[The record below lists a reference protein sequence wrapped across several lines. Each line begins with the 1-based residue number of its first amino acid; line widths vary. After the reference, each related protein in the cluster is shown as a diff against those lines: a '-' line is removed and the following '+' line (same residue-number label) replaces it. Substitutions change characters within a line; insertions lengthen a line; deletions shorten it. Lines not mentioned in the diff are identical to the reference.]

1 MIVLDQHGRIA
12 QIAVLGGLGGQH
24 SDPGEDDGRHD
35 DWHVTMLFILSRGYG
50 AAMGDVSKPSPMRKS
65 DRTRLAILRAA
76 KEQFAQHGYDRASIR
91 AIAAQASIDPSM
103 VMRYFVNKEGL
114 FAAAVDVDLHLPD
127 LAAVPRA
134 RLGRVL
140 TEHFI
145 ARWEGEL
152 SDDVLVL
159 LLRSAVT
166 SEQAAARLREVFLG
180 QLATVLRPVVEADE
194 VKRRAGLVTSQ
205 MLGLALTRYLL
216 RIPGLADR
224 PAAEIIADIAP
235 TIQKYLV
242 GPLPGR

>member
-1 MIVLDQHGRIA
+1 M
-12 QIAVLGGLGGQH
+12 
-24 SDPGEDDGRHD
+24 SD
-35 DWHVTMLFILSRGYG
+35 L
-50 AAMGDVSKPSPMRKS
+50 AAAAPIRKS

-76 KEQFAQHGYDRASIR
+76 QAQFAEHGYDRTNIR
-91 AIAAQASIDPSM
+91 AIAAIASIDPSM
-103 VMRYFVNKEGL
+103 VMRYFGNKEGL
-114 FAAAVDVDLHLPD
+114 FAAAVDVDLQLPD
-127 LAAVPRA
+127 LRQVA
-134 RLGRVL
+134 RSDLGRVL

-166 SEQAAARLREVFLG
+166 NEQAAAKLRTVFRE
-180 QLATVLRPVVEADE
+180 QVAAVLVPVVDPAESQ
-194 VKRRAGLVTSQ
+194 RRAGLVTSQ

-224 PAAEIIADIAP
+224 PAAEVAGDIGP

-242 GPLPGR
+242 GSLPGG

>member
-1 MIVLDQHGRIA
+1 MSLPTNWKGAFLETRYRGR
-12 QIAVLGGLGGQH
+12 
-24 SDPGEDDGRHD
+24 
-35 DWHVTMLFILSRGYG
+35 
-50 AAMGDVSKPSPMRKS
+50 MGDVSGRSPLRKS
-65 DRTRLAILRAA
+65 ERTRLAILRAA
-76 KEQFAQHGYDRASIR
+76 KDQFTQLGYDRANIR
-91 AIAAQASIDPSM
+91 AIAAQAAIDPSM

-114 FAAAVDVDLHLPD
+114 FAAAVDVDLYLPV

-152 SDDVLVL
+152 TDDVLVL

-166 SEQAAARLREVFLG
+166 NEQAAARLREVFLE
-180 QLATVLRPVVEADE
+180 QVAAVLRPVVEADE
-194 VKRRAGLVTSQ
+194 LGRRAGLVTSQ

-224 PAAEIIADIAP
+224 PAADIVADIAP

-242 GPLPGR
+242 GPLPVASGLSAK